1 MLVEIVVASWHVL
14 EESAPYVLLGFFVA
28 GLLKAF
34 VPDAFMARHLGGR
47 SFGSVVKAAVIGVPL
62 PLCSCGVLPAALGL
76 RRQGASK
83 GATTAFM
90 ISTPETGVD
99 SMAVTYALIDPIM
112 TVVRPVA
119 ATVTAVSA
127 GILVNLFPGREERE
141 AESDHSLRRD
151 NGPAFRPV
159 PSAEASIDTEPA
171 ARPLDLPY
179 AHSSEGQCGCHGGEA
194 QPERIGI
201 WTRFILGM
209 RHAFGEMLADIG
221 KWLMVG
227 IVVAGAIAV
236 AVPED
241 ALSEYIGTGFPSY
254 LIMLVVALPLYVC
267 ATASTPIAASLLLKG
282 LSPGAALVFLLA
294 GPATNGATITVML
307 KAMGRRTAV
316 IYVAAIVGCSLTLAW
331 LVDRLYIALGLD
343 IRAVVVQVD
352 ETLPEWVGVA
362 SALVLLLLVG
372 RSLMRRE
379 CGCGA
384 GHCAGSHAGH

>member
-1 MLVEIVVASWHVL
+1 MEMLVEIVVASWHVL

-119 ATVTAVSA
+119 ATVTAVTA
-127 GILVNLFPGREERE
+127 GVLVNLFPGREDR
-141 AESDHSLRRD
+141 AAD
-151 NGPAFRPV
+151 PVRPV
-159 PSAEASIDTEPA
+159 ARAAASGVPEGVIDPA
-171 ARPLDLPY
+171 GRPLDLPH
-179 AHSSEGQCGCHGGEA
+179 APPSADQCGCHGCEA
-194 QPERIGI
+194 KPGRIGI
-201 WTRFILGM
+201 GARFVLGM

-227 IVVAGAIAV
+227 IVVAGTIAV
-236 AVPED
+236 AVPD
-241 ALSEYIGTGFPSY
+241 DVLSEYVGTGLASY

-307 KAMGRRTAV
+307 KTMGRRAAML
-316 IYVAAIVGCSLTLAW
+316 YVAAIVGCSLALAW

-343 IRAVVVQVD
+343 IRAVVVKVD
-352 ETLPEWVGVA
+352 ETLPEWVGLA
-362 SALVLLLLVG
+362 SAMALLLLVG
-372 RSLMRRE
+372 RSLLHRE

-384 GHCAGSHAGH
+384 GHCTGSHAGQ